1 MPKFT
6 GTKDSKPMSML
17 EYIQKFSTKNKL
29 TLEEFKR
36 IRNEGTEDELIEALE
51 KMADQGGYECLVTEE

>member
-51 KMADQGGYECLVTEE
+51 KMADQGGDECLVTEE